1 MTAVAATTRLQAI
14 QQLRGQLRAATAP
27 ALARHVFPTG
37 LAALDA
43 LLPGGGIAS
52 GSVVEWLSRT
62 PGQSATSL
70 ALRASAGLLSQP
82 GCLAVIDDSHSFFP
96 AMAPLHNIPL
106 SRILLVQPPP
116 DTRNGAGQALWA
128 LEQTAR
134 SRGVKVVLAWM
145 NRCTSAVVRR
155 LQLAVEHSGSTV
167 MLIRPAA
174 ALRQPSFADL
184 RLLVET
190 AATAAVDQRLLNIRL
205 LRARQGLLSEGTAQ
219 LRQES
224 SERFVSV
231 IANAAS

>member
-14 QQLRGQLRAATAP
+14 QQLRGQLQTAS
-27 ALARHVFPTG
+27 ASAFVRTIFPTG
-37 LAALDA
+37 LTALDA

-82 GCLAVIDDSHSFFP
+82 GCLAVIDESHNFFP
-96 AMAPLHNIPL
+96 AMAPLHNVPL

-184 RLLVET
+184 RLLVEPAATT
-190 AATAAVDQRLLNIRL
+190 AADQRLINIQL
-205 LRARQGLLSEGTAQ
+205 MRARQGLLSEGTAQ

-231 IANAAS
+231 TAKAAS